1 MCSKTDRINMVKQ
14 DEALVFR
21 KTSFYITTALT
32 LLVMIVSIVTVFAT
46 VSVNVDS
53 NAVKIE
59 ENACDIKDIQQQLN
73 ILSRIEYNLKNLCE
87 KQDVKYIE

>member
-1 MCSKTDRINMVKQ
+1 MVKQ